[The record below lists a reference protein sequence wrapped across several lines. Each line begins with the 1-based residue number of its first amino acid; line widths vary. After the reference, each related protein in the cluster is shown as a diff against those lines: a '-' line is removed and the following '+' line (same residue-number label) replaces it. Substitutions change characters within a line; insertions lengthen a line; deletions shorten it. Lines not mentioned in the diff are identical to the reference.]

1 MFKLCE
7 QNESTFTASF
17 TQTALTM
24 ALVLATAGMI
34 FFTTP
39 NVSMYVTPS
48 MPNFSPRSR
57 ARSYTHFMSP
67 GESASSLRSGNSRG
81 HCKTYAYAMQ
91 CSGMRGV
98 SAMVHSGTA
107 AEGAKA
113 SRLHSKQEVI
123 RGRIRR
129 DCPEKPSVPPSM
141 RGMMVSGRGSPSSSN
156 STRLLIIPFSHLSG
170 AGKRRNRLSEYHG
183 R

>member
-39 NVSMYVTPS
+39 NASMYVTPS

-81 HCKTYAYAMQ
+81 HCKTRRVANDRGGDAGQDAPDCVPGEFIFRRRFYSHKGG
-91 CSGMRGV
+91 SGSFRWKFFGLARV
-98 SAMVHSGTA
+98 
-107 AEGAKA
+107 K
-113 SRLHSKQEVI
+113 
-123 RGRIRR
+123 
-129 DCPEKPSVPPSM
+129 
-141 RGMMVSGRGSPSSSN
+141 
-156 STRLLIIPFSHLSG
+156 
-170 AGKRRNRLSEYHG
+170 
-183 R
+183 